1 MRDFQ
6 CEHEGYLRQG
16 KQWLI
21 MGLLALAP
29 FATKAVQPY
38 LAADRVEAG
47 DLSAAMASVEKKL
60 TAAGF
65 TVVGRH
71 RPTGVEAGTV
81 IVTDPDL
88 LAAIREIGGFAI
100 ITAPIRIGVQKDGKV
115 STINPQYW
123 WRAFAGENYPRSAS
137 AEAAVEERLHKALNT
152 GASFGGEVSAE
163 QLPRYHYMLGMERFA
178 DRALIKQYASFD
190 EALKTIQSNLAKGVD
205 GNRASLRNRTARNQ
219 GRGHRLCAE

>member
-137 AEAAVEERLHKALNT
+137 AEAAVEERLHKALNRLLKNAAHHAKYDIGT
-152 GASFGGEVSAE
+152 NWSDADARDGFAARRTV
-163 QLPRYHYMLGMERFA
+163 QLRVA
-178 DRALIKQYASFD
+178 
-190 EALKTIQSNLAKGVD
+190 
-205 GNRASLRNRTARNQ
+205 
-219 GRGHRLCAE
+219 